1 MTDQELL
8 LAISDIMD
16 KKIKS
21 ELQPVRDDLKMM
33 NENIQ
38 QRIDALEQRLD
49 SRIDA
54 LEQRL
59 DSRIDALEQRLD
71 SRIDSMEVRAKSI
84 ELHLEN
90 VTDKNIK
97 LLAENYLPAAKR
109 YERAT
114 AAIDAMQVDIDLMK
128 GVIRNHSEQLQQIS

>member
-38 QRIDALEQRLD
+38 Q
-49 SRIDA
+49 RIDA

>member
-33 NENIQ
+33 NDNIQ

-59 DSRIDALEQRLD
+59 DSRIDA
-71 SRIDSMEVRAKSI
+71 MEVRVKSI

-90 VTDKNIK
+90 VTDKNIQ

-109 YERAT
+109 YERST

>member
-21 ELQPVRDDLKMM
+21 ELQPVRDELKMM
-33 NENIQ
+33 NDNIQ
-38 QRIDALEQRLD
+38 QRINTLEQRLDARIDSLEQRLDARIDSLEQRIDALE
-49 SRIDA
+49 
-54 LEQRL
+54 
-59 DSRIDALEQRLD
+59 
-71 SRIDSMEVRAKSI
+71 VRVNSI

-90 VTDKNIK
+90 VTDRNIQ

-109 YERAT
+109 YEKAT

-128 GVIRNHSEQLQQIS
+128 DVIRNHSEQLQQIS

>member
-21 ELQPVRDDLKMM
+21 ELQPVRDDIKMM
-33 NENIQ
+33 GDALG
-38 QRIDALEQRLD
+38 QRMDALEQRMD
-49 SRIDA
+49 ARMDA
-54 LEQRL
+54 LET
-59 DSRIDALEQRLD
+59 RIHT
-71 SRIDSMEVRAKSI
+71 I

-90 VTDKNIK
+90 VTDKRIQ

-109 YERAT
+109 YEKST
-114 AAIDAMQVDIDLMK
+114 AAIEAIQVDIDLMK
-128 GVIRNHSEQLQQIS
+128 GVIRNHSEQLQQLS